1 MTDEIERLVALA
13 EKLDLGGA
21 KYELRTRWEAAT
33 GGTTCEVMRCVLVA
47 THYRAGPEQDHSLGV
62 AIMRQVLKGLL
73 DEIDFGYQNRIA
85 AISDAE
91 RAIAESSAEMVKYEE
106 SLPSVEVRSEAQT
119 EVNKMEEMEETM
131 GLSQVGGDD

>member
-106 SLPSVEVRSEAQT
+106 SLPSVEVRSAART
-119 EVNKMEEMEETM
+119 EVNKLEGEDE
-131 GLSQVGGDD
+131 